1 MAKLLPIVV
10 FAVFGYYLMGGLFSA
25 KLGMIDDHEIPYFLG
40 SDGVITLTEL
50 PKVIGMTEIG
60 AWGEYLRFRPSYYML
75 RVIETMLWRDN
86 ATMWFVA
93 RYVLLV
99 LSMWM
104 AFRIM
109 SKYFPKIL
117 SYLFIFYVLTMPFWP
132 DLLTRLGPSE
142 IYGVPALLGFA
153 YGYVFKKPWI
163 LLISY
168 VLAVGAKEN
177 FLFLLPL
184 LLLWVWQMM
193 REHKMTK
200 SLWAA
205 SILAIGF
212 TIWVVSAILVATGR
226 AGADIYG
233 ETISYR
239 YRVTRFVWDIP
250 KIISERKMW
259 VSVAT
264 YIAMIIGFI
273 KKPNDK
279 AIIPTLLSMT
289 IIYGIIASQYIFY
302 PNQIP
307 TLMRYD
313 FPVMML
319 FRVADLIAL
328 YYVINQIFSHWSK
341 KLVTPALYVL
351 IGTFMIVLIVR
362 SQYNLIIMQGSKVV
376 ANTNSFNTKLETIY
390 NRARQEPDAN
400 LVFVSKFWLDFEPTI
415 SVSRHLTA
423 KEVNNKMILSYTSN
437 KELTDPLGIEL
448 QKRFMDSMNGVAS
461 VDTSFTRFSPI
472 SKLREPCYSITFG
485 DASPLPACPQLVRF

>member
-1 MAKLLPIVV
+1 MMAKLLPIIV

-60 AWGEYLRFRPSYYML
+60 DWGEYLRFRPSYYTL

-86 ATMWFVA
+86 ATMWFIT
-93 RYVLLV
+93 RYLLLV

-104 AFRIM
+104 GFRIM

-168 VLAVGAKEN
+168 VIAVGAKEN

-184 LLLWVWQMM
+184 LLLWIWQMR
-193 REHKMTK
+193 REQKMTK

-205 SILAIGF
+205 CLLATAF
-212 TIWVVSAILVATGR
+212 TAWVVSAILVATGR

-239 YRVTRFVWDIP
+239 YRVTRFVWDMP

-259 VSVAT
+259 VSVVT

-273 KKPNDK
+273 KKPKDK

-313 FPVMML
+313 FPVMIL

-328 YYVINQIFSHWSK
+328 YYWTTKYKLSKYFLYVVTGLVLTVFVFKWKYSMIQNQANRVLASTSSFSK
-341 KLVTPALYVL
+341 KIESIT
-351 IGTFMIVLIVR
+351 
-362 SQYNLIIMQGSKVV
+362 
-376 ANTNSFNTKLETIY
+376 NT
-390 NRARQEPDAN
+390 ARNNPDAK
-400 LVFVSKFWLDFEPTI
+400 LVFVSQRFIDFEPVT
-415 SVSRHLTA
+415 SVVRYLVAQSVFNTFEL
-423 KEVNNKMILSYTSN
+423 KYTN
-437 KELTDPLGIEL
+437 EANLTDPLGKHLEG
-448 QKRFMDSMNGVAS
+448 RMVGSMTGENREDLFA
-461 VDTSFTRFSPI
+461 RFSPYTAPD
-472 SKLREPCYSITFG
+472 KECFSITFG
-485 DASPLPACPQLVRF
+485 EALPLMDCPEIVRF